1 MYSRKLL
8 FLRWRLSQRVNS
20 FVCHHL
26 EGHILAKRLS
36 KQITKA
42 TKVLKSSIQDYNNL
56 ECSNSC
62 SMQLKIMFDAVK
74 DPDCDVWMEVH
85 ASGES
90 ATAVP
95 ASIRR
100 KAIDLNHSTN
110 HCQEEISLLQSEM
123 ENTLEHF
130 IQQHQLLLSTLGDGA
145 DNDLFDGRGRD
156 IFIRGKLLSLES
168 YCASLLSSTCKIN
181 SSLHF
186 GGCKTGRVCKTFLK
200 SRNACS

>member
-1 MYSRKLL
+1 
-8 FLRWRLSQRVNS
+8 
-20 FVCHHL
+20 
-26 EGHILAKRLS
+26 
-36 KQITKA
+36 
-42 TKVLKSSIQDYNNL
+42 
-56 ECSNSC
+56 
-62 SMQLKIMFDAVK
+62 MFDAVK
-74 DPDCDVWMEVH
+74 DPDSDVWMEVH

-100 KAIDLNHSTN
+100 KAIDLIHSTN

-168 YCASLLSSTCKIN
+168 YCASYYHQLVK
-181 SSLHF
+181 
-186 GGCKTGRVCKTFLK
+186 
-200 SRNACS
+200 